1 MANIFREILTL
12 FGAPFLAR
20 YFGKLA
26 PICAGGATTMDVT
39 LPVITQVCGKE
50 WTVMAIFH
58 GILMD
63 FSVPFFVSF
72 FCSL

>member
-1 MANIFREILTL
+1 
-12 FGAPFLAR
+12 
-20 YFGKLA
+20 
-26 PICAGGATTMDVT
+26 MDVT
-39 LPVITQVCGKE
+39 LPVIARYSGKE
-50 WTVMAIFH
+50 MVPIAILH